1 MREKPKTK
9 EDRVAEKITNLVN
22 DVTLDLEQVGKAI
35 ANGQLT
41 LSYNRLV
48 LIAESAVE
56 EKERQNERQFDTL
69 F

>member
-1 MREKPKTK
+1 MRRSKTK
-9 EDRVAEKITNLVN
+9 EDKVAEKITNLLN
-22 DVTLDLEQVGKAI
+22 DVTLDLEEVGKVI
-35 ANGQLT
+35 ANGQMT

-56 EKERQNERQFDTL
+56 EKERTYERQFDTL